1 MTNGKKDTI
10 GQLTLTARAVR
21 TAFTAELS
29 AMGLHAGQETVL
41 LTIAEKDGIALR
53 SLADLLAVRPPT
65 ITKTIAR
72 LSAQGL
78 VEKRASKAD
87 ARQSHVFLTDAGR
100 AIVGD
105 LEKVRKRVQKSALSD
120 LSDKE
125 RKALRKLLKR
135 VEANL
140 FSAK

>member
-10 GQLTLTARAVR
+10 GQLTLAARAVR

-29 AMGLHAGQETVL
+29 QMGLHAGQETVL
-41 LTIAEKDGIALR
+41 LTLAEQDGIALR
-53 SLADLLAVRPPT
+53 SLADALAVRPPT

-78 VEKRASKAD
+78 VEKRASKDD
-87 ARQSHVFLTDAGR
+87 ARQSHVFLTEAGR

-105 LEKVRKRVQKSALSD
+105 LEKVRKRVQKAALSD
-120 LSDKE
+120 FGDKE
-125 RKALRKLLKR
+125 RKALRKFLKR
-135 VEANL
+135 VETNL
-140 FSAK
+140 LSAK

>member
-1 MTNGKKDTI
+1 MTSGKKDTI
-10 GQLTLTARAVR
+10 GQLTLAARAVR

-29 AMGLHAGQETVL
+29 QMGLHAGQETVL
-41 LTIAEKDGIALR
+41 LTIAEQDGIALR
-53 SLADLLAVRPPT
+53 SLADALAVRPPT

-78 VEKRASKAD
+78 VEKRADD

-105 LEKVRKRVQKSALSD
+105 LEKVRKRVQKAALND
-120 LSDKE
+120 FGDKE
-125 RKALRKLLKR
+125 RKALRKFLKR
-135 VEANL
+135 VETNL
-140 FSAK
+140 LSSK